1 MIFNENLVLTK
12 LKLTLFHFIHVL
24 FRYSIFL
31 RHFHHFRLTNVST
44 VEHSQVCDRSCRGK
58 GGWNRAD
65 SYSCCYDTDTAYSR
79 GPRRRNIS
87 QSVLSQAS
95 CSPHQVQVSCSNPAN
110 TALMFSP
117 SRKGN
122 VPSEIQTRTVEAV
135 AASLV
140 TPTVS
145 LATATAT
152 GSLEWWQLPDKYRRQ
167 AIDDLECEAINMGAT
182 EKPFC

>member
-1 MIFNENLVLTK
+1 
-12 LKLTLFHFIHVL
+12 
-24 FRYSIFL
+24 
-31 RHFHHFRLTNVST
+31 
-44 VEHSQVCDRSCRGK
+44 
-58 GGWNRAD
+58 
-65 SYSCCYDTDTAYSR
+65 
-79 GPRRRNIS
+79 
-87 QSVLSQAS
+87 
-95 CSPHQVQVSCSNPAN
+95 
-110 TALMFSP
+110 MFSP

-122 VPSEIQTRTVEAV
+122 VPSENQTRTVEAV

-140 TPTVS
+140 TPPTVS